1 MTRIRLTAVVLGAL
15 VMAGAV
21 FAEELSLADAIE
33 IALADSPQV
42 AAAQAE
48 VEFAEHGTKAAGSAS
63 WPTLGVS
70 GSYGSF
76 SGDVLY
82 GRFIPGVPGDGS
94 MPVGEYD
101 RNSTAAVELK
111 QVLYA
116 GGGIDAAKR
125 ASSVES
131 QMAAEELRARRR
143 ELSYEVT
150 RAYYQVLLAERRA
163 EVAKTSIERS
173 REGLDMIQLR
183 FAEQD
188 ALKVELL
195 GAEGQLAADQLAL
208 LQATNDLDLARRSL
222 NRLLGR
228 PQENEL
234 SLSDL
239 LEGPLQ
245 VPPEAT
251 GVEDAAAANPGVRMA
266 GLGVERADAAFG
278 SARSLSRPKLE
289 LSAIYT
295 WIDNELFFE
304 GQYAGAVV
312 NLSIPFFQDIKA
324 GSAAK
329 QRARAQKNRA
339 DAMLADAKSAAELQ
353 AVAAYRGLE
362 EKLAAAEAARKNL
375 EYHRERYRVT
385 QSGYREEMVT
395 YSEVLDRHDDLRQ
408 AELGLSGALFRTR
421 IQEAEIRRLVGGGS

>member
-15 VMAGAV
+15 AVAGAA

-33 IALADSPQV
+33 SALADSPQV

-48 VEFAEHGTKAAGSAS
+48 VDFAEHGAEAAASAA

-94 MPVGEYD
+94 MPVGQYD
-101 RNSTAAVELK
+101 RNATAAIELK

-125 ASSVES
+125 ASGVENK
-131 QMAAEELRARRR
+131 MAAEGLRARRR
-143 ELSYEVT
+143 ELSYQVT
-150 RAYYQVLLAERRA
+150 RAYYEVLLAARRA

-173 REGLDMIQLR
+173 REGLDMIELR

-195 GAEGQLAADQLAL
+195 GAEGQLAADKLAL
-208 LQATNDLDLARRSL
+208 LEATNDLDLARRSL

-234 SLSDL
+234 KLSDV

-251 GVEDAAAANPGVRMA
+251 GVEEAAAANPGVRMA
-266 GLGVERADAAFG
+266 GLGVEQADAALG

-329 QRARAQKNRA
+329 KRARAQKTRA
-339 DAMLADAKSAAELQ
+339 DAMLADAKSAVELQ
-353 AVAAYRGLE
+353 AMAAYRGLE
-362 EKLAAAEAARKNL
+362 EKLTAVEAASKNL
-375 EYHRERYRVT
+375 EYHRERYRIT
-385 QSGYREEMVT
+385 LSGYREEMVT
-395 YSEVLDRHDDLRQ
+395 FSDVLDRHDDLRQ
-408 AELGLSGALFRTR
+408 AELGLSGVLFQTR
-421 IQEAEIRRLVGGGS
+421 IQEAEIRRLAGN

>member
-1 MTRIRLTAVVLGAL
+1 MTRIRLTAVVFGIL
-15 VMAGAV
+15 VVAGAAA
-21 FAEELSLADAIE
+21 AEELSLAGAIE
-33 IALADSPQV
+33 SALAGSPQV
-42 AAAQAE
+42 AAAEAE
-48 VEFAEHGTKAAGSAS
+48 VEFAEQGVRAAGSAS

-94 MPVGEYD
+94 MPVGQYD
-101 RNSTAAVELK
+101 SNATAAVELK

-125 ASSVES
+125 ASGVES
-131 QMAAEELRARRR
+131 RMAAEGLRERRR
-143 ELSYEVT
+143 ELSYQVT
-150 RAYYQVLLAERRA
+150 RAYYEVLLAERRA
-163 EVAKTSIERS
+163 EVAKTTIERS
-173 REGLDMIQLR
+173 REGLDLIELR

-195 GAEGQLAADQLAL
+195 GAEGQLAADKLGL
-208 LQATNDLDLARRSL
+208 LEATNDLDLARRSL

-234 SLSDL
+234 NLSDV

-251 GVEDAAAANPGVRMA
+251 GVEEAAAANPGVRMA
-266 GLGVERADAAFG
+266 GLGVEQADAALG

-329 QRARAQKNRA
+329 KQARAQKTRA
-339 DAMLADAKSAAELQ
+339 DAMLADAKSAVELQ
-353 AVAAYRGLE
+353 VMAAYRGLE
-362 EKLAAAEAARKNL
+362 EKLTAVEAARKNL

-395 YSEVLDRHDDLRQ
+395 FSDVLDRHDDLRH
-408 AELGLSGALFRTR
+408 AELGLSGALFQTR
-421 IQEAEIRRLVGGGS
+421 IQEAEIRRLAGN

>member
-1 MTRIRLTAVVLGAL
+1 MTRIRLTAAVLGAL
-15 VMAGAV
+15 AMSCAV

-33 IALADSPQV
+33 TALADSPQV
-42 AAAQAE
+42 TAAQAE
-48 VEFAEHGTKAAGSAS
+48 VEAAEHGAKAAGSAS

-82 GRFIPGVPGDGS
+82 GRFIPGAPGDGS
-94 MPVGEYD
+94 MPVGQYD
-101 RNSTAAVELK
+101 RNATAALELK

-125 ASSVES
+125 ASGVES
-131 QMAAEELRARRR
+131 RMAAEGLRARRR
-143 ELSYEVT
+143 ELSFQVT
-150 RAYYQVLLAERRA
+150 RAYFEVLYAERRA

-173 REGLDMIQLR
+173 REGLEMIKLR
-183 FAEQD
+183 FSEQD

-195 GAEGQLAADQLAL
+195 GAEGQLAADELAL
-208 LQATNDLDLARRSL
+208 LEATNNLDLARRSL
-222 NRLLGR
+222 NRWLGR
-228 PQENEL
+228 PQEAEL
-234 SLSDL
+234 NLSDI

-266 GLGVERADAAFG
+266 GLGVEQAEAAFG

-312 NLSIPFFQDIKA
+312 NLSIPFLQDVRA

-329 QRARAQKNRA
+329 MRARAQKTRA

-353 AVAAYRGLE
+353 AIAAYRGLE
-362 EKLAAAEAARKNL
+362 EKLTAVEAARKNL
-375 EYHRERYRVT
+375 EYHSERYRVT

-395 YSEVLDRHDDLRQ
+395 FSEVLDSHDDLRQ
-408 AELGLSGALFRTR
+408 AELGLSGALFQTR
-421 IQEAEIRRLVGGGS
+421 IQEAEIRRLAGNG

>member
-1 MTRIRLTAVVLGAL
+1 MTRIRLTAVVLGTL
-15 VMAGAV
+15 VMAGA
-21 FAEELSLADAIE
+21 AGAAELSLADAVE
-33 IALADSPQV
+33 TALADSPQV

-48 VEFAEHGTKAAGSAS
+48 VEFAEHGEKAAGSAS

-82 GRFIPGVPGDGS
+82 GRFIPGVPGDGA
-94 MPVGEYD
+94 MPVGQYD
-101 RNSTAAVELK
+101 RNATAAVELK

-116 GGGIDAAKR
+116 GGGIDAARR
-125 ASSVES
+125 ASGVES
-131 QMAAEELRARRR
+131 RMAAEGLRAQRR
-143 ELSYEVT
+143 ELSYQVT
-150 RAYYQVLLAERRA
+150 RAYFEVLLAERRA
-163 EVAKTSIERS
+163 EVTKTSIERS
-173 REGLDMIQLR
+173 REGLAMIELR

-208 LQATNDLDLARRSL
+208 LEATNNLDLARRSL

-228 PQENEL
+228 PQGNEL
-234 SLSDL
+234 NLSDI
-239 LEGPLQ
+239 LEGPLP
-245 VPPEAT
+245 VPPEEA
-251 GVEDAAAANPGVRMA
+251 GVENAAAANPGVRMA
-266 GLGVERADAAFG
+266 GLGVEHADAALG
-278 SARSLSRPKLE
+278 SAQSLSRPKLE

-312 NLSIPFFQDIKA
+312 NLSIPFLQDIKA

-329 QRARAQKNRA
+329 KQARAKKARA

-353 AVAAYRGLE
+353 AIAAYRGLE
-362 EKLAAAEAARKNL
+362 EKLTAVEAARKIL
-375 EYHRERYRVT
+375 EYHSERYRVT

-395 YSEVLDRHDDLRQ
+395 FSDVLESHDDLRQ
-408 AELGLSGALFRTR
+408 AELGLSGALFQTR
-421 IQEAEIRRLVGGGS
+421 IQEAEIRRLAGN

>member
-1 MTRIRLTAVVLGAL
+1 MTRIRLTAAVLGAL
-15 VMAGAV
+15 AMSCAV
-21 FAEELSLADAIE
+21 FAGELSLADAIE
-33 IALADSPQV
+33 TALADSPQV
-42 AAAQAE
+42 TAAQAE
-48 VEFAEHGTKAAGSAS
+48 VDFAEHGAKAAGSAS
-63 WPTLGVS
+63 WPTLGLS

-82 GRFIPGVPGDGS
+82 GRFIPGAPGDGS
-94 MPVGEYD
+94 MPIGQYD
-101 RNSTAAVELK
+101 RNATAALELK

-125 ASSVES
+125 ASGVES
-131 QMAAEELRARRR
+131 RMAAEGLRARRR
-143 ELSYEVT
+143 ELSFQVT
-150 RAYYQVLLAERRA
+150 RAYFEVLYAERRA

-173 REGLDMIQLR
+173 REGLEMIKLR
-183 FAEQD
+183 FSEQD

-195 GAEGQLAADQLAL
+195 GAEGQLAADELAL
-208 LQATNDLDLARRSL
+208 LEATNNLDLARRSL

-228 PQENEL
+228 PQEAEL
-234 SLSDL
+234 NLSDI

-266 GLGVERADAAFG
+266 GLGVEQAEAAFG

-312 NLSIPFFQDIKA
+312 NLSIPFLQDVKA

-329 QRARAQKNRA
+329 MQARAQKTRA
-339 DAMLADAKSAAELQ
+339 DAMLADVKSAAELQ
-353 AVAAYRGLE
+353 AIAAYRGLD
-362 EKLAAAEAARKNL
+362 EKLTAVEAARKNL

-395 YSEVLDRHDDLRQ
+395 FSEVLDCHDDLRQ
-408 AELGLSGALFRTR
+408 AELGLSGALFQTR
-421 IQEAEIRRLVGGGS
+421 IQEAEIRRLAGNG

>member
-15 VMAGAV
+15 VVAGAA
-21 FAEELSLADAIE
+21 FAEDLSLAGAIE

-42 AAAQAE
+42 AAAEADAE
-48 VEFAEHGTKAAGSAS
+48 SAEYGERSAGSAS

-82 GRFIPGVPGDGS
+82 GRFIPGAPGDGS
-94 MPVGEYD
+94 MPIGPYD
-101 RNSTAAVELK
+101 RNATAAVELK

-125 ASSVES
+125 ASGVES
-131 QMAAEELRARRR
+131 RMAAEALRAKRR
-143 ELSYEVT
+143 ELSYQVT
-150 RAYYQVLLAERRA
+150 RAYFEVLLAERSA
-163 EVAKTSIERS
+163 EVASKSIERAQ
-173 REGLDMIQLR
+173 EGLDMITLR

-195 GAEGQLAADQLAL
+195 GAEGQLAADKLAL
-208 LQATNDLDLARRSL
+208 LKATNDLDLARRSL

-228 PQENEL
+228 AQDGEL
-234 SLSDL
+234 SLSDS
-239 LEGPLQ
+239 LEVPLR
-245 VPPEAT
+245 VAPEAA
-251 GVEDAAAANPGVRMA
+251 GVEDAAAANPGVRLA
-266 GLGVERADAAFG
+266 GLGIEQADAALG
-278 SARSLSRPKLE
+278 SAKSLSRPKLE

-329 QRARAQKNRA
+329 QRARAQKSRA
-339 DAMLADAKSAAELQ
+339 AAMLADAKSAVELQ
-353 AVAAYRGLE
+353 TIAAYHGLG
-362 EKLAAAEAARKNL
+362 EKQSAVEAARKNL
-375 EYHRERYRVT
+375 EYHSERYRVT
-385 QSGYREEMVT
+385 QSAYREEMAT
-395 YSEVLDRHDDLRQ
+395 FSEVLDSHDDLRQ
-408 AELGLSGALFRTR
+408 AELALSGALFETR
-421 IQEAEIRRLVGGGS
+421 IQEAEIRRLAGD

>member
-15 VMAGAV
+15 VTAGAA

-33 IALADSPQV
+33 RALADSPQV

-48 VEFAEHGTKAAGSAS
+48 VEFSEHGAEAAGSAS

-82 GRFIPGVPGDGS
+82 GRFIPGVPGNGS
-94 MPVGEYD
+94 MSVGPYD
-101 RNSTAAVELK
+101 RNTTAAIELK

-125 ASSVES
+125 ASGVES
-131 QMAAEELRARRR
+131 RMAAEGLRARRR
-143 ELSYEVT
+143 ELSYQVT
-150 RAYYQVLLAERRA
+150 RAYYEVLLAERRA
-163 EVAKTSIERS
+163 EVATKSIERS
-173 REGLDMIQLR
+173 RESLDMIKLR
-183 FAEQD
+183 FAEQE

-195 GAEGQLAADQLAL
+195 GAEGHLTADKLVL
-208 LQATNDLDLARRSL
+208 LEATNDLDLARRSL

-228 PQENEL
+228 PQDGEL
-234 SLSDL
+234 SLSDS
-239 LEGPLQ
+239 LEGRLQ

-266 GLGVERADAAFG
+266 GLGVEQADAALG

-289 LSAIYT
+289 LSAVYT

-312 NLSIPFFQDIKA
+312 NLSIPFFQDVKA

-329 QRARAQKNRA
+329 RRARAQKTRA
-339 DAMLADAKSAAELQ
+339 DAMLADATSAVELQ
-353 AVAAYRGLE
+353 TIAAYRGLE
-362 EKLAAAEAARKNL
+362 ERLAAVEAARKNL
-375 EYHRERYRVT
+375 EYHAERYRVT

-395 YSEVLDRHDDLRQ
+395 FSEVLDRHDDLRQ
-408 AELGLSGALFRTR
+408 AELGLSGALFQTR
-421 IQEAEIRRLVGGGS
+421 IQEAEIRRLAGGG

>member
-1 MTRIRLTAVVLGAL
+1 MTRIRLTAVVLGVL
-15 VMAGAV
+15 VVAGAA
-21 FAEELSLADAIE
+21 FSEELSLADAIE
-33 IALADSPQV
+33 SALADSPQV

-48 VEFAEHGTKAAGSAS
+48 VQFAEHGAKAAGSAS

-94 MPVGEYD
+94 MPVGQYD
-101 RNSTAAVELK
+101 RNATAAVELK

-125 ASSVES
+125 ASGVES
-131 QMAAEELRARRR
+131 QMATEGLRARRR
-143 ELSYEVT
+143 ELSYQVT
-150 RAYYQVLLAERRA
+150 RAYYELLLAERRA

-173 REGLDMIQLR
+173 QEGLDMIELR

-195 GAEGQLAADQLAL
+195 GAEGQLAADKLGL
-208 LQATNDLDLARRSL
+208 LEATNDLDLARRSL

-234 SLSDL
+234 NLSDV

-266 GLGVERADAAFG
+266 GLGVEQADAALG

-329 QRARAQKNRA
+329 QQARAQKTRA
-339 DAMLADAKSAAELQ
+339 DAMLADAKSAVELQ
-353 AVAAYRGLE
+353 AMAAYRGLE
-362 EKLAAAEAARKNL
+362 EKLTAVEAARKIL

-385 QSGYREEMVT
+385 QSGYREQMVT
-395 YSEVLDRHDDLRQ
+395 FSDVLDRHDDLRQ
-408 AELGLSGALFRTR
+408 AELGLSGALFQTR
-421 IQEAEIRRLVGGGS
+421 IQEAEIRRLAGN

>member
-1 MTRIRLTAVVLGAL
+1 MTRIRLTAVVLGIL
-15 VMAGAV
+15 VMAGAA
-21 FAEELSLADAIE
+21 FAEDLSLADAIE
-33 IALADSPQV
+33 TALADSPQM

-48 VEFAEHGTKAAGSAS
+48 VEFAEHGAKAAGSAS

-94 MPVGEYD
+94 MPVGQYD
-101 RNSTAAVELK
+101 RNTTAAVELK

-125 ASSVES
+125 ASGVES
-131 QMAAEELRARRR
+131 QMAAEGLRARRR
-143 ELSYEVT
+143 ELSYQVT
-150 RAYYQVLLAERRA
+150 RAYYEVLLAERRA

-173 REGLDMIQLR
+173 QEGLDMIKLR

-208 LQATNDLDLARRSL
+208 LEATNDLDLARRSL

-228 PQENEL
+228 PQGNEL
-234 SLSDL
+234 NLSDL

-251 GVEDAAAANPGVRMA
+251 GVGDAAAANPGVRMA
-266 GLGVERADAAFG
+266 GLGVEQADAAFG
-278 SARSLSRPKLE
+278 RAQSLSRPKLE

-329 QRARAQKNRA
+329 QRARAQKTRA
-339 DAMLADAKSAAELQ
+339 DAMLADAKSAVELQ
-353 AVAAYRGLE
+353 AIAAYRGLE
-362 EKLAAAEAARKNL
+362 EKLVAVEAARKNL

-395 YSEVLDRHDDLRQ
+395 FSDVLDRHDDLRQ
-408 AELGLSGALFRTR
+408 AELGLSGALFQTR
-421 IQEAEIRRLVGGGS
+421 IQEAEIRRLAGGGS

>member
-1 MTRIRLTAVVLGAL
+1 
-15 VMAGAV
+15 MAGAT
-21 FAEELSLADAIE
+21 FAEELSLAGAIE

-42 AAAQAE
+42 AAAEAE
-48 VEFAEHGTKAAGSAS
+48 VEFAEHGTKVAGSAS

-94 MPVGEYD
+94 MPVGQYD
-101 RNSTAAVELK
+101 RNTTAAVELK

-143 ELSYEVT
+143 ELAYQVT
-150 RAYYQVLLAERRA
+150 RAYYEVLLAERRA

-173 REGLDMIQLR
+173 REGLDMIVLR
-183 FAEQD
+183 YAEQD

-195 GAEGQLAADQLAL
+195 GAEGQLAADELAL
-208 LQATNDLDLARRSL
+208 LQATNGLDLARRSL

-234 SLSDL
+234 NLSDL
-239 LEGPLQ
+239 LERPLQ
-245 VPPEAT
+245 VPPEKT

-266 GLGVERADAAFG
+266 GLGVEQADAAFG

-289 LSAIYT
+289 LAAIYT

-329 QRARAQKNRA
+329 QRARAQKTRA
-339 DAMLADAKSAAELQ
+339 GAMLADAKSAAELQ
-353 AVAAYRGLE
+353 AIAAYRGLE
-362 EKLAAAEAARKNL
+362 EKLAATEAARKNL

-385 QSGYREEMVT
+385 QSGFREEMVT
-395 YSEVLDRHDDLRQ
+395 FSEVLDRHDGLRQ
-408 AELGLSGALFRTR
+408 AELALSGALFQTR
-421 IQEAEIRRLVGGGS
+421 IQEAEIRRLAGN

>member
-1 MTRIRLTAVVLGAL
+1 MTRIRLTAVVLGTL
-15 VMAGAV
+15 MMAGAV
-21 FAEELSLADAIE
+21 FAEELSLAGAIE

-48 VEFAEHGTKAAGSAS
+48 VDFAEHGSRVAGSAS
-63 WPTLGVS
+63 WPTLGLS

-76 SGDVLY
+76 DGDVLY

-94 MPVGEYD
+94 MPVGPYN

-125 ASSVES
+125 ASGVES
-131 QMAAEELRARRR
+131 KIATEGLRARRR
-143 ELSYEVT
+143 ELSYQVT
-150 RAYYQVLLAERRA
+150 RTYYEVLLAERRA

-173 REGLDMIQLR
+173 REGLDMITLR

-195 GAEGQLAADQLAL
+195 GAEGQLAADKLAL
-208 LQATNDLDLARRSL
+208 LEATNDLDLARRSL

-228 PQENEL
+228 PQEGEL
-234 SLSDL
+234 NLSDL
-239 LEGPLQ
+239 LEGSLQ

-251 GVEDAAAANPGVRMA
+251 GIEEAAAANPGVRMA
-266 GLGVERADAAFG
+266 GLGVEQADAALG

-295 WIDNELFFE
+295 WIDNELFFK
-304 GQYAGAVV
+304 GDYAGAVV

-329 QRARAQKNRA
+329 QRARAQKTRA
-339 DAMLADAKSAAELQ
+339 DAMLADAKTAVELQ
-353 AVAAYRGLE
+353 VIAAYRGLDE
-362 EKLAAAEAARKNL
+362 NLAAVEAARKNL

-395 YSEVLDRHDDLRQ
+395 FSEVLDRHDDLRQ
-408 AELGLSGALFRTR
+408 AELGLSGALFQTR
-421 IQEAEIRRLVGGGS
+421 IQEAEIRRLAGN

>member
-1 MTRIRLTAVVLGAL
+1 M
-15 VMAGAV
+15 VMAGAA
-21 FAEELSLADAIE
+21 FAEELSLAGAIE
-33 IALADSPQV
+33 IALAESPQV

-48 VEFAEHGTKAAGSAS
+48 VEFAQHGTKAAGSAS

-94 MPVGEYD
+94 MAVGGYD
-101 RNSTAAVELK
+101 RNTTAAVELK

-125 ASSVES
+125 ASSVDS
-131 QMAAEELRARRR
+131 QMAEEELRARRQ
-143 ELSYEVT
+143 ELEFQVT
-150 RAYYQVLLAERRA
+150 RAYYEVLLAERRT

-183 FAEQD
+183 YAEQD

-195 GAEGQLAADQLAL
+195 GAEGQLAADELAL
-208 LQATNDLDLARRSL
+208 LQTTNDLELARRSL

-239 LEGPLQ
+239 LEIPLQ

-251 GVEDAAAANPGVRMA
+251 GVEEAAAANSGVRMA

-278 SARSLSRPKLE
+278 SAQSISRPKLE
-289 LSAIYT
+289 LSAVYT

-329 QRARAQKNRA
+329 QRARAQKARA
-339 DAMLADAKSAAELQ
+339 DAMLADAKSVAELQ
-353 AVAAYRGLE
+353 AIAAYRGLE
-362 EKLAAAEAARKNL
+362 EKLAATETARKNL
-375 EYHRERYRVT
+375 EYHHERYRVT
-385 QSGYREEMVT
+385 QSGFREEMVT
-395 YSEVLDRHDDLRQ
+395 FSEVLDRHDDLRQ
-408 AELGLSGALFRTR
+408 AELGLSGALFQTR
-421 IQEAEIRRLVGGGS
+421 IQEAEIRRLAGN

>member
-1 MTRIRLTAVVLGAL
+1 MTRIRLTAVILGSL
-15 VMAGAV
+15 VVAGAAY
-21 FAEELSLADAIE
+21 AEELSLADAIE
-33 IALADSPQV
+33 RALADSPQV

-48 VEFAEHGTKAAGSAS
+48 VEFADHGAKAAGSAS
-63 WPTLGVS
+63 WPTLGLS

-82 GRFIPGVPGDGS
+82 GRFIPGVPGDGA

-101 RNSTAAVELK
+101 RNATAAVELK

-125 ASSVES
+125 ASGVES
-131 QMAAEELRARRR
+131 KMAAEGLRDRRR
-143 ELSYEVT
+143 ELSYQVT
-150 RAYYQVLLAERRA
+150 RAYYELLLAERRA
-163 EVAKTSIERS
+163 EVAKTSIQRS
-173 REGLDMIQLR
+173 QEGLDMIELR

-208 LQATNDLDLARRSL
+208 LKATNDLDLARRSL

-228 PQENEL
+228 PQESKL
-234 SLSDL
+234 KLSDI
-239 LEGPLQ
+239 LEWRLQ

-251 GVEDAAAANPGVRMA
+251 GVEEATAANPGVRMA
-266 GLGVERADAAFG
+266 DLGVEQADAFLG
-278 SARSLSRPKLE
+278 SAKSLSRPKLD

-295 WIDNELFFE
+295 WIDNDLFFK
-304 GQYAGAVV
+304 GQYGGAVI

-329 QRARAQKNRA
+329 KRARAQKNRA
-339 DAMLADAKSAAELQ
+339 DAVLADAKSAVELQ
-353 AVAAYRGLE
+353 AIAAYRGLE
-362 EKLAAAEAARKNL
+362 EKLVAVEAARKNL

-395 YSEVLDRHDDLRQ
+395 FSDVLDRNDDLRQ
-408 AELGLSGALFRTR
+408 AELALSGAFFQTR
-421 IQEAEIRRLVGGGS
+421 IQEAEIRRLAGN

>member
-1 MTRIRLTAVVLGAL
+1 MTRIRLTAAVLGAL
-15 VMAGAV
+15 AMSCAV
-21 FAEELSLADAIE
+21 FAGELSLADAIE
-33 IALADSPQV
+33 TALADSPQV
-42 AAAQAE
+42 TAAQAE
-48 VEFAEHGTKAAGSAS
+48 VDFAEHGAKAAGSAS
-63 WPTLGVS
+63 WPTLGLS

-82 GRFIPGVPGDGS
+82 GRFIPGAPGDGS
-94 MPVGEYD
+94 MPIGQYD
-101 RNSTAAVELK
+101 RNATAALELK

-125 ASSVES
+125 ASGVES
-131 QMAAEELRARRR
+131 RMAAEGLRARRR
-143 ELSYEVT
+143 ELSFQVT
-150 RAYYQVLLAERRA
+150 RAYFEVLYAERRA

-173 REGLDMIQLR
+173 REGLEMIKLR
-183 FAEQD
+183 FSEQD

-195 GAEGQLAADQLAL
+195 GAEGQLAADELAL
-208 LQATNDLDLARRSL
+208 LEATNNLDLARRSL

-228 PQENEL
+228 PQEAEL
-234 SLSDL
+234 NLSDI

-266 GLGVERADAAFG
+266 GLGVEQAEAAFG

-312 NLSIPFFQDIKA
+312 NLSIPFLQDVKA

-329 QRARAQKNRA
+329 MQARAQKTRA
-339 DAMLADAKSAAELQ
+339 DAMLADVKSAAELQ
-353 AVAAYRGLE
+353 AIAAYRGLD
-362 EKLAAAEAARKNL
+362 EKLTAVEAARKNL

-395 YSEVLDRHDDLRQ
+395 FSEVLDCHDDLRQ
-408 AELGLSGALFRTR
+408 AELGLSGALFQTR
-421 IQEAEIRRLVGGGS
+421 IQEAEIRRLAANG